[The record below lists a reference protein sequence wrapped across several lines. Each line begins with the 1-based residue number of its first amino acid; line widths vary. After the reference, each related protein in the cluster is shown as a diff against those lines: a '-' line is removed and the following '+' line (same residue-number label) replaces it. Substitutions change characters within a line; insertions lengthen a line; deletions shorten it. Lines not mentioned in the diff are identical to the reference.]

1 MLVFIA
7 NKCKI
12 FWNRLAQYKSA
23 FLKSMSNFI
32 SQLSQQFGKTPTSK
46 QKEAFYLL
54 ERFLLSGQER
64 DCLLLKGYAGTGKT
78 TLISALVK
86 VLPKM
91 QFKSVL
97 LAPTGRAAK
106 VMSNYSGKKAST
118 IHKRIYR
125 KKQAMSPDMYFS
137 LAQNVSEDTIFIVD
151 EASMIA
157 DESADYTGS
166 GLLEDLINYVYNDKR
181 CKLILVGD
189 TAQLPPVG
197 VAESPAL
204 DVEYLRVSYGLNL
217 FNIELTEVVRQEKNS
232 GILHHATRI
241 RESLALEHQGIPK
254 LSTKGF
260 KDIYHMT
267 GERLVEGLSYAYDK
281 YGMENTLV
289 ICRSNKNANAYN
301 QNIRNRI
308 LYREEE
314 LSGGDYIMVVRNNY
328 FWLDE
333 QEKAGNFIANGDVAK
348 IRKVKNI
355 SEMHGFRF
363 ADVVLEFID
372 YPDEG
377 PLDCKVLLDTLYA
390 ESPSLSA
397 ADGKRLFEAVSADY
411 AHINNKRLR
420 LLEMKKD
427 PFYNA
432 LQIKFA
438 YAVTCH
444 KAQGGQWDAV
454 FIDQG
459 YLTEEMVNTEFLRW
473 LYTAITRS
481 TQELFLVNF
490 GMQFQQ

>member
-1 MLVFIA
+1 MSSFV
-7 NKCKI
+7 
-12 FWNRLAQYKSA
+12 AQ
-23 FLKSMSNFI
+23 LTT
-32 SQLSQQFGKTPTSK
+32 QFGKTPTS
-46 QKEAFYLL
+46 QQQEAFHLL
-54 ERFLLSGQER
+54 ERFLLSDADK

-86 VLPKM
+86 VLPKFPM
-91 QFKSVL
+91 KSVL

-125 KKQAMSPDMYFS
+125 KKQAVSPDMQFS
-137 LAQNVSEDTIFIVD
+137 LAQNLLEDTVFIVD

-157 DESADYTGS
+157 DEPTDYSGT
-166 GLLEDLINYVYNDKR
+166 GLLQDLMEYVYNDKG

-204 DVEYLRVSYGLNL
+204 DREYLHSRYGLNI
-217 FNIELTEVVRQEKNS
+217 FSTELTEVVRQEKES
-232 GILHHATRI
+232 GILHHATHLREII
-241 RESLALEHQGIPK
+241 RKAKVRIPK
-254 LSTKGF
+254 LHTKGF

-267 GERLVEGLSYAYDK
+267 GERLVEGLHYAYDK

-289 ICRSNKNANAYN
+289 VCRSNKNANAYN

-308 LYREEE
+308 LLRDEE
-314 LSGGDYIMVVRNNY
+314 LSGGDYVMVVRNNY
-328 FWLDE
+328 YWLNDT
-333 QEKAGNFIANGDVAK
+333 EKNGNFIANGDVAK

-355 SEMHGFRF
+355 SEQYGFRF
-363 ADVVLEFID
+363 ADVVLELVD
-372 YPDEG
+372 YPDEE
-377 PLDCKVLLDTLYA
+377 PLTCKVMLDTLYA
-390 ESPSLSA
+390 ETPSLSY
-397 ADGKRLFEAVSADY
+397 ADSKRLYEAISADY
-411 AHINNKRLR
+411 AHIANKRLR
-420 LLEMKKD
+420 LLELKKD
-427 PFYNA
+427 PYYNA

-438 YAVTCH
+438 FAVTCH

-459 YLTEEMVNTEFLRW
+459 YLTEELINIEFLRW

-481 TQELFLVNF
+481 SKELFLVNF
-490 GMQFQQ
+490 GPQFQ

>member
-1 MLVFIA
+1 
-7 NKCKI
+7 
-12 FWNRLAQYKSA
+12 
-23 FLKSMSNFI
+23 MSNFI
-32 SQLSQQFGKTPTSK
+32 SQLSHQFGKTPTIK
-46 QKEAFYLL
+46 QQEAFHLL
-54 ERFLLSGQER
+54 ERFLLSGEER

-411 AHINNKRLR
+411 AHISNKRLR

>member
-1 MLVFIA
+1 
-7 NKCKI
+7 
-12 FWNRLAQYKSA
+12 
-23 FLKSMSNFI
+23 MSNFI

-46 QKEAFYLL
+46 QQEAFYLL

-137 LAQNVSEDTIFIVD
+137 LVQNVSEDTIFIVD

-197 VAESPAL
+197 IAESPAL
-204 DVEYLRVSYGLNL
+204 DEEYLRVSYGLNL

-241 RESLALEHQGIPK
+241 REGLALEELHIPK

-411 AHINNKRLR
+411 AHISNKRLR

>member
-1 MLVFIA
+1 
-7 NKCKI
+7 
-12 FWNRLAQYKSA
+12 
-23 FLKSMSNFI
+23 MSNFI
-32 SQLSQQFGKTPTSK
+32 SQLSHQFGKTPTIK
-46 QKEAFYLL
+46 QQEAFHLL
-54 ERFLLSGQER
+54 ERFLLSGEER

-125 KKQAMSPDMYFS
+125 KKQAMSPDMYFI

-204 DVEYLRVSYGLNL
+204 DQEYLRVSYGLNM

-241 RESLALEHQGIPK
+241 REGLALERLNIPK

-328 FWLDE
+328 FWLNE

-411 AHINNKRLR
+411 AHISNKRLR

>member
-1 MLVFIA
+1 
-7 NKCKI
+7 
-12 FWNRLAQYKSA
+12 
-23 FLKSMSNFI
+23 MSNFI

-46 QKEAFYLL
+46 QQEAFYLL

-86 VLPKM
+86 VLPKI

-125 KKQAMSPDMYFS
+125 KKQAMSPDLYFS
-137 LAQNVSEDTIFIVD
+137 LAQNLSEDTIFIVD

-157 DESADYTGS
+157 DDAADYTGS

-204 DVEYLRVSYGLNL
+204 DEQYLRVSYGLNI

-241 RESLALEHQGIPK
+241 REGLALAQPSIPK

-328 FWLDE
+328 FWLDAA
-333 QEKAGNFIANGDVAK
+333 EKAGNFIANGDVAK

-411 AHINNKRLR
+411 AHISNKRLR

-490 GMQFQQ
+490 GLQFQQ

>member
-1 MLVFIA
+1 
-7 NKCKI
+7 
-12 FWNRLAQYKSA
+12 
-23 FLKSMSNFI
+23 MSNFI

-46 QKEAFYLL
+46 QQEAFYLL
-54 ERFLLSGQER
+54 ERFLLSGEER

-137 LAQNVSEDTIFIVD
+137 LAQNVSQDTIFIVD

-241 RESLALEHQGIPK
+241 RESLALEQQGIPK

-411 AHINNKRLR
+411 VHINNKRLR

>member
-1 MLVFIA
+1 
-7 NKCKI
+7 
-12 FWNRLAQYKSA
+12 
-23 FLKSMSNFI
+23 MSNFI

-241 RESLALEHQGIPK
+241 RESLALEQQGIPK

>member
-1 MLVFIA
+1 MSSFASQIA
-7 NKCKI
+7 QKFPN
-12 FWNRLAQYKSA
+12 QPT
-23 FLKSMSNFI
+23 
-32 SQLSQQFGKTPTSK
+32 QQ
-46 QKEAFYLL
+46 QEEAFVLL
-54 ERFLLSGQER
+54 ERFLLAENER
-64 DCLLLKGYAGTGKT
+64 DCFLLKGYAGTGKT
-78 TLISALVK
+78 TLISALVQ
-86 VLPKM
+86 VLPKF
-91 QFKSVL
+91 QWKSVL

-106 VMSNYSGKKAST
+106 VMSSYSAKKATT

-137 LAQNVSEDTIFIVD
+137 LAQNSLEDTVFIVD

-157 DESADYTGS
+157 DESSDYSGS
-166 GLLEDLINYVYNDKR
+166 GLLQDLIDYVYNDKH

-197 VAESPAL
+197 AEESPAL
-204 DVEYLRVSYGLNL
+204 DPAYLRLKYGLDV
-217 FNIELTEVVRQEKNS
+217 FSIELTEVVRQEKNS
-232 GILHHATRI
+232 GILFQATNLREMI
-241 RESLALEHQGIPK
+241 RKSQVTNLK
-254 LSTKGF
+254 LITKGYQ
-260 KDIYHMT
+260 DVYHMT
-267 GERLVEGLSYAYDK
+267 GERLVEGLAYAYDK

-289 ICRSNKNANAYN
+289 VCRSNKSANAYN

-314 LSGGDYIMVVRNNY
+314 LTGGDYIMVVRNNY
-328 FWLDE
+328 FWLSE
-333 QEKAGNFIANGDVAK
+333 PEKSGNFIANGDIAK

-355 SEMHGFRF
+355 TEEHGFRF

-372 YPDEG
+372 YPDEE
-377 PLDCKVLLDTLYA
+377 PLECKVLLDTLYA
-390 ESPSLSA
+390 ETPSLSS
-397 ADGKRLFEAVSADY
+397 ADSKRLFEAVMADY
-411 AHINNKRLR
+411 SEIENKRLR
-420 LLEMKKD
+420 MLELKKD

-459 YLTEEMVNTEFLRW
+459 YLTDDMLNVEFLRW

-481 TQELFLVNF
+481 TRELFLVNF
-490 GMQFQQ
+490 GAQFH

>member
-1 MLVFIA
+1 
-7 NKCKI
+7 
-12 FWNRLAQYKSA
+12 
-23 FLKSMSNFI
+23 MSNFI
-32 SQLSQQFGKTPTSK
+32 SQLSHQFGKTPTIK
-46 QKEAFYLL
+46 QQEAFHLL
-54 ERFLLSGQER
+54 ERFLLSGEER

-397 ADGKRLFEAVSADY
+397 ADGKRLFESVSADY
-411 AHINNKRLR
+411 AHISNKRLS

>member
-1 MLVFIA
+1 
-7 NKCKI
+7 
-12 FWNRLAQYKSA
+12 
-23 FLKSMSNFI
+23 MSNFI

-46 QKEAFYLL
+46 QQEAFFLL

-137 LAQNVSEDTIFIVD
+137 LAQNISEDTIFIVD

-241 RESLALEHQGIPK
+241 RESLALEQQGIPK

-411 AHINNKRLR
+411 AHISNKRLR